1 MKLRDATEADLPA
14 IVAIFNA
21 TIPTRM
27 VSAQL
32 EPVTVAERLPWFRE
46 HSPENHPIW
55 IAEHD
60 GAVAGWLSISPFLT
74 RCAYRG
80 TAELSVYVHEDF
92 RRRGVGAAL
101 LEAAIVRAPEYGL
114 TTFVGLVFA
123 HNEPSLQLFAK
134 AGFKRWGHL
143 PGIARL
149 DGITRDLVI
158 VGRAA

>member
-14 IVAIFNA
+14 IVEIYNA

-27 VSAQL
+27 VTAQL
-32 EPVTVAERLPWFRE
+32 EPVTVKERLLWFRE
-46 HSPENHPIW
+46 HSPESHPIW
-55 IAEHD
+55 VAESD
-60 GAVAGWLSISPFLT
+60 GAIAGWLSIFPFLT

-80 TAELSVYVHEDF
+80 TAELSVYVHDDF

-114 TTFVGLVFA
+114 TAFVGLILA

-134 AGFKRWGHL
+134 AGFKKWGHL

-149 DGITRDLVI
+149 DGVPRDLVI